1 MDVAQMLAHLCIANY
16 MVCTDQDP
24 KPKGLM
30 KMNMLTIP
38 PLHIVLVIQLN
49 GESFGKGMETTKRQK

>member
-30 KMNMLTIP
+30 KMMLKMFVKKT
-38 PLHIVLVIQLN
+38 VV
-49 GESFGKGMETTKRQK
+49 GTKPYK